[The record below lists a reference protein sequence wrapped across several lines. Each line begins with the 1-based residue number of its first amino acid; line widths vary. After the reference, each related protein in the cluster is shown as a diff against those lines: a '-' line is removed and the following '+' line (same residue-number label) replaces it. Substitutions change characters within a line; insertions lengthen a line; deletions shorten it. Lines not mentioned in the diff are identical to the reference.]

1 MVNLPLSE
9 KINNLQTILKQQKL
23 SKENQQLLLQE
34 LQRLK
39 KEKQKKKY

>member
-1 MVNLPLSE
+1 MVKLPLSE